1 MYSGLRY
8 LSLSVQSLERWCIVL
23 AIRKLRKTIA
33 LVTAMTLAASA
44 VPSISHS
51 TEAGTETGTEA
62 GTETG
67 AEDTGETAEGTDE
80 SGEGGAAGQEG
91 EGNTIKDDGEVVQKG
106 ALGKVDKKDW
116 ITIKDYEFI
125 TENDSY
131 KMYFYKP
138 RLSIMLEDKKTGKYI
153 ESTLSDEKDDGNSN
167 ATWNYYMKSGIVIT
181 AIVGTNSTYQVDLF
195 NTPNTIQYKK
205 INNGLSA
212 TIYYTD
218 YKFGLTVDI
227 TLEGDDLV
235 VNIPDDYIVEE
246 KEDTYIGTVSVFP
259 FMGYSFLDDREGY
272 MLIPDGNGALINL
285 DNKEGRYVTGYSQM
299 IYGSD
304 AGFRDASTKEYL
316 WDDYDM
322 SRDANKVLAPV
333 FGMAHTDEQTGY
345 IAVVEDGY
353 QRASIE
359 AHPNGVMVNYNRC
372 FAKFLLRDVFNQ
384 PLNNSESGRNI
395 ERVEEDRTHLDMK
408 VRYMLLSGEDA
419 DYSAMAVR
427 YRNYLLD
434 TGAITKKDSSYNTRV
449 DFLGTDR
456 EEFLFGT
463 RAVTVTTVENIEK
476 MYGELKGKGVQSLL
490 SVYKG
495 WQKGGL
501 YNVPITKYKADSHI
515 GGTSKLTDLIK
526 EADGYNYH
534 VYLYNDALR
543 LNPDTSR
550 MTFDMIK
557 QINKRTFKEWE
568 WAEVYKTFYYLTPN
582 KTTSDLEKF
591 VSSYTKDGVSNLA
604 IGGISNTLY
613 SYSYKSR
620 YYSKL
625 DTQDKY
631 AKLLKSVDDKTNLVL
646 EEPVSYLWKNTDAF
660 LDMPLGSSDYMY
672 VNQEVPFM
680 SMVLKG
686 IIPMYSDYVNFEAN
700 KQEFFLQMVEAGVYP
715 SFYLTYENSSKL
727 LYTNSSNLF
736 STEYD
741 TYKDTIAQYDKEL
754 RKINEVT
761 ADALIIDNEKLD
773 NGVTVVTYDNG
784 AKVYVNYSEEAQT
797 VGNVTVNAMSY
808 KAGEPNE

>member
-67 AEDTGETAEGTDE
+67 TEDAGETAEGAEEGGE
-80 SGEGGAAGQEG
+80 SGAAGQEG
-91 EGNTIKDDGEVVQKG
+91 DGNTIKEDGEVVQKG

-125 TENDSY
+125 TENDTY

-138 RLSIMLEDKKTGKYI
+138 RLSIMLENKETGKFI

-218 YKFGLTVDI
+218 YKFGLTLDI

-246 KEDTYIGTVSVFP
+246 KEETYIGTVSVFP

-316 WDDYDM
+316 WDEYDM

-333 FGMAHTDEQTGY
+333 FGMAHTDEQSGY

-395 ERVEEDRTHLDMK
+395 ERTEEDRTHLNMK

-434 TGAITKKDSSYNTRV
+434 TGAISKKDSAYNTRV

-604 IGGISNTLY
+604 VGGISNTLY

-631 AKLLKSVDDKTNLVL
+631 AKLLKTVADKTNLVL

-672 VNQEVPFM
+672 VDQEVPFM

>member
-1 MYSGLRY
+1 M
-8 LSLSVQSLERWCIVL
+8 
-23 AIRKLRKTIA
+23 AIRKLKKTIA

-67 AEDTGETAEGTDE
+67 TEDTADGGTEGTDSSIAGE
-80 SGEGGAAGQEG
+80 EGGASGQEG
-91 EGNTIKDDGEVVQKG
+91 EGNTVQADGEVVQKG
-106 ALGKVDKKDW
+106 ALGKIDKKDW
-116 ITIKDYEFI
+116 ITIKDYELI
-125 TENDSY
+125 TENDIY
-131 KMYFYKP
+131 RMYFYKP
-138 RLSIMLEDKKTGKYI
+138 RLSIMLENKETGKII

-181 AIVGTNSTYQVDLF
+181 AIIGTNSTYQVDLF
-195 NTPNTIQYKK
+195 NTPNTIDVTK
-205 INNGLSA
+205 IDNGLSA
-212 TIYYTD
+212 KIYYSE
-218 YKFGLTVDI
+218 YQFGLTVDI
-227 TLEGDDLV
+227 TLEGEDLV

-246 KEDTYIGTVSVFP
+246 KADTFIGTVSVFP

-299 IYGSD
+299 IYGAD
-304 AGFRDASTKEYL
+304 AGFRDSTTKEYL
-316 WDDYDM
+316 NLGFDIDM
-322 SRDANKVLAPV
+322 SRDANKVLAPI
-333 FGMAHTDEQTGY
+333 FGMAHTDEKTGY
-345 IAVVEDGY
+345 LAVVEDGY

-372 FAKFLLRDVFNQ
+372 FAKFLLRDVYNQ

-395 ERVEEDRTHLDMK
+395 DRTEEDRTHINMK
-408 VRYMLLSGEDA
+408 VRYMLLSGDNA
-419 DYSAMAVR
+419 NYSAMAVK

-434 TGAITKKDSSYNTRV
+434 NGMITKKDTAYNTRV

-463 RAVTVTTVENIEK
+463 RAVTVTRVSDIEK

-490 SVYKG
+490 TVYKG

-534 VYLYNDALR
+534 LYLYNDALR

-557 QINKRTFKEWE
+557 QINKRTFKEEE

-582 KTTSDLEKF
+582 KTVSDLDKF
-591 VSSYTKDGVSNLA
+591 VSSYTSDGVSNLA
-604 IGGISNTLY
+604 VGGISNTLY

-631 AKLLKSVDDKTNLVL
+631 SKLLKSIDDKTNLLL
-646 EEPVSYLWKNTDAF
+646 EEPVSYLWNNTDAF

-672 VNQEVPFM
+672 VDEEVPFM

-700 KQEFFLQMVEAGVYP
+700 KQEFLLQMVEAGVYP

-741 TYKDTIAQYDKEL
+741 TYKDTIAQYDKDL
-754 RKINEVT
+754 RKVSEVT
-761 ADALIIDNEKLD
+761 ANALIVSNEKLD

-797 VGNVTVNAMSY
+797 VGNVTVDAMSY
-808 KAGEPNE
+808 KAGEANE

>member
-1 MYSGLRY
+1 M
-8 LSLSVQSLERWCIVL
+8 

-67 AEDTGETAEGTDE
+67 TEDTGETAEGAEEGGE
-80 SGEGGAAGQEG
+80 SGAAGQEG
-91 EGNTIKDDGEVVQKG
+91 DGNTIKEDGEVVQKG

-125 TENDSY
+125 TENDTY

-138 RLSIMLEDKKTGKYI
+138 RLSIMLENKETGKFI

-246 KEDTYIGTVSVFP
+246 KEETYIGTVSVFP

-316 WDDYDM
+316 WDEYDM

-333 FGMAHTDEQTGY
+333 FGMAHTDEQSGY

-395 ERVEEDRTHLDMK
+395 ERTEEDRTHLNMK

-427 YRNYLLD
+427 YRNFLL
-434 TGAITKKDSSYNTRV
+434 
-449 DFLGTDR
+449 
-456 EEFLFGT
+456 
-463 RAVTVTTVENIEK
+463 VT
-476 MYGELKGKGVQSLL
+476 
-490 SVYKG
+490 
-495 WQKGGL
+495 
-501 YNVPITKYKADSHI
+501 
-515 GGTSKLTDLIK
+515 
-526 EADGYNYH
+526 
-534 VYLYNDALR
+534 
-543 LNPDTSR
+543 
-550 MTFDMIK
+550 
-557 QINKRTFKEWE
+557 
-568 WAEVYKTFYYLTPN
+568 
-582 KTTSDLEKF
+582 
-591 VSSYTKDGVSNLA
+591 
-604 IGGISNTLY
+604 
-613 SYSYKSR
+613 
-620 YYSKL
+620 
-625 DTQDKY
+625 
-631 AKLLKSVDDKTNLVL
+631 
-646 EEPVSYLWKNTDAF
+646 
-660 LDMPLGSSDYMY
+660 
-672 VNQEVPFM
+672 
-680 SMVLKG
+680 
-686 IIPMYSDYVNFEAN
+686 
-700 KQEFFLQMVEAGVYP
+700 
-715 SFYLTYENSSKL
+715 
-727 LYTNSSNLF
+727 
-736 STEYD
+736 
-741 TYKDTIAQYDKEL
+741 
-754 RKINEVT
+754 
-761 ADALIIDNEKLD
+761 
-773 NGVTVVTYDNG
+773 
-784 AKVYVNYSEEAQT
+784 
-797 VGNVTVNAMSY
+797 
-808 KAGEPNE
+808 

>member
-67 AEDTGETAEGTDE
+67 TEDTGETAEGAEEGGE
-80 SGEGGAAGQEG
+80 SGAAGQEG
-91 EGNTIKDDGEVVQKG
+91 DGNTIKEDGEVVQKG

-125 TENDSY
+125 TENDTY

-138 RLSIMLEDKKTGKYI
+138 RLSIMLENKETGKFI

-205 INNGLSA
+205 ISNGLSA

-246 KEDTYIGTVSVFP
+246 KEETYIGTVSVFP

-304 AGFRDASTKEYL
+304 AGFRDTSTKEYL
-316 WDDYDM
+316 WDEYDM

-333 FGMAHTDEQTGY
+333 FGMAHTDEQSGY

-395 ERVEEDRTHLDMK
+395 ERTEEDRTHLNMK

-604 IGGISNTLY
+604 VGGISNTLY

-631 AKLLKSVDDKTNLVL
+631 AKLLKTVADKTNLVL
-646 EEPVSYLWKNTDAF
+646 EEPGSYLWKNTDAF

-672 VNQEVPFM
+672 VDQEVPFM

>member
-1 MYSGLRY
+1 M
-8 LSLSVQSLERWCIVL
+8 
-23 AIRKLRKTIA
+23 AIRKLKKTIA

-67 AEDTGETAEGTDE
+67 TEDTADGGTEGTGSSIAGE
-80 SGEGGAAGQEG
+80 EGGASGQEG
-91 EGNTIKDDGEVVQKG
+91 EGNTVQADGEVVQKG
-106 ALGKVDKKDW
+106 ALGKIDKKDW
-116 ITIKDYEFI
+116 ITIKDYELI
-125 TENDSY
+125 TENDIY
-131 KMYFYKP
+131 RMYFYKP
-138 RLSIMLEDKKTGKYI
+138 RLSIMLENKETGKII

-181 AIVGTNSTYQVDLF
+181 AIIGTNSTYQVDLF
-195 NTPNTIQYKK
+195 NTPNTIDVTK
-205 INNGLSA
+205 IDNGLSA
-212 TIYYTD
+212 KIYYSE
-218 YKFGLTVDI
+218 YQFGLTVDI
-227 TLEGDDLV
+227 TLEGEDLV

-246 KEDTYIGTVSVFP
+246 KADTFIGTVSVFP

-299 IYGSD
+299 IYGAD
-304 AGFRDASTKEYL
+304 AGFRDSTTKEYL
-316 WDDYDM
+316 NLGFDIDM
-322 SRDANKVLAPV
+322 SRDANKVLAPI
-333 FGMAHTDEQTGY
+333 FGMAHTDEKTGY
-345 IAVVEDGY
+345 LAVVEDGY

-372 FAKFLLRDVFNQ
+372 FAKFLLRDVYNQ

-395 ERVEEDRTHLDMK
+395 DRTEEDRTHINMK
-408 VRYMLLSGEDA
+408 VRYMLLSGDNA
-419 DYSAMAVR
+419 NYSAMAVK

-434 TGAITKKDSSYNTRV
+434 NGMITKKDTAYNTRV

-463 RAVTVTTVENIEK
+463 RAVTVTRVSDIEK

-490 SVYKG
+490 TVYKG

-534 VYLYNDALR
+534 LYLYNDALR

-557 QINKRTFKEWE
+557 QINKRTFKEEE

-582 KTTSDLEKF
+582 KTVSDLDKF
-591 VSSYTKDGVSNLA
+591 VSSYTSDGVSNLA
-604 IGGISNTLY
+604 VGGISNTLY

-631 AKLLKSVDDKTNLVL
+631 SKLLKSIDDKTNLLL
-646 EEPVSYLWKNTDAF
+646 EEPVSYLWNNTDAF

-672 VNQEVPFM
+672 VDEEVPFM

-700 KQEFFLQMVEAGVYP
+700 KQEFLLQMVEAGVYP

-741 TYKDTIAQYDKEL
+741 TYKDTVAQYDKDL
-754 RKINEVT
+754 RKVSEVT
-761 ADALIIDNEKLD
+761 ANALIVSNEKLD

-797 VGNVTVNAMSY
+797 VGNVTVDAMSY
-808 KAGEPNE
+808 KAGEANE